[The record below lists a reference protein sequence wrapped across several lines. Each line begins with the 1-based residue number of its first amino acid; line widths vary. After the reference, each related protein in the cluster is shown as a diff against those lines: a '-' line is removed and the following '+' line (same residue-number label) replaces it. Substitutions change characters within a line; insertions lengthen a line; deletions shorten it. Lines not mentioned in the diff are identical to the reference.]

1 MTTSYTIESLTA
13 EQERLALDDYSFD
26 FVWEFGARMRA
37 KAAARKGPVAIEIA
51 SGATVVFTTLLPGA
65 SPDNL
70 SWTARKRAVALRFQ
84 KSSLFMRL
92 QAEARPY
99 DFHQRFRLPN
109 TDFAASGGGIPLILK
124 GGATVGTV
132 GVSGLPDVE
141 DHALAATTLLELL
154 GR

>member
-1 MTTSYTIESLTA
+1 VTTSHTLESLIA
-13 EQERLALDDYSFD
+13 EQEKLLLDGFSFD
-26 FVWEFGARMRA
+26 FAWELGSRMRA
-37 KAAARKGPVAIEIA
+37 KAASRKAPVAIEVA
-51 SGATVVFTTLLPGA
+51 SGGTVIFTTLLPGA
-65 SPDNL
+65 TPDNL

-84 KSSLFMRL
+84 RSSLFMRL

-109 TDFAASGGGIPLILK
+109 TDFAASGGGVPLILA
-124 GGATVGTV
+124 GGALVGTA

-141 DHALAATTLLELL
+141 DHALVTTTLLEML